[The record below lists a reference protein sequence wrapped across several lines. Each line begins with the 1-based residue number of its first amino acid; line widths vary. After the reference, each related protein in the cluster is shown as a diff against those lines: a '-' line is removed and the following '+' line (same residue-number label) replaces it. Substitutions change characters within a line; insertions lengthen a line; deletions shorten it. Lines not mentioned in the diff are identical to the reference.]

1 MKKAD
6 DLKLY
11 ECALLLALRNDDG
24 TIPAGTSHHFALG
37 GGLVAELLLM
47 GDVASETEKK
57 RDWIVPKHERRTGD
71 ALLDECLDLI
81 RASKKKRSAAHWV
94 SKFSGLKNL
103 KHRVAAE
110 LCKKG
115 ILRAEE
121 DKVLVVFNRKVYPE
135 VDGGPEKQ
143 LVERIRRAVMSE
155 TQAVDPRT
163 VVLVALGRHA
173 GLLKPIFTRAELKE
187 RKARIEQIANGEVVG
202 KAVKEAVAA
211 MHAAVMCAAIIPAI
225 CATN

>member
-11 ECALLLALRNDDG
+11 ESALLLALRDEDG

-37 GGLVAELLLM
+37 GGLVAELLLR

-57 RDWIVPKHERRTGD
+57 RDWIVPKHDKKTGD
-71 ALLDECLDLI
+71 ALLDECMELI

-103 KHRVAAE
+103 KHRVAGQ

-121 DKVLVVFNRKVYPE
+121 DKVLVIFSRKVYPE

-143 LVERIRRAVMSE
+143 LAERIRKAVMSDS
-155 TQAVDPRT
+155 QAVDPRT
-163 VVLVALGRHA
+163 VVLIALGRHA
-173 GLLKPIFTRAELKE
+173 GLLKPIFTRAELRE
-187 RKARIEQIANGEVVG
+187 RKKRIEQIANGEIVD

-211 MHAAVMCAAIIPAI
+211 MHAAIMCAAIIPVI